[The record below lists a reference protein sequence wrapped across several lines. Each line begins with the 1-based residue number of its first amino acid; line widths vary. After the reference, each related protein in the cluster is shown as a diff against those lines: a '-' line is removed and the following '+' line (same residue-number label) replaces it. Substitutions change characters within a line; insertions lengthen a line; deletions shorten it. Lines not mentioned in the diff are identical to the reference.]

1 VHNETII
8 DTDTDNFTRK
18 DTIKFKDYHYYNR
31 TIKHN
36 ALYQHTPKK
45 YFSSDIVIN
54 PYYDKGYLD
63 KDGNGIP
70 DDKEMIVVGN
80 PDENFS
86 WMP

>member
-1 VHNETII
+1 
-8 DTDTDNFTRK
+8 
-18 DTIKFKDYHYYNR
+18 
-31 TIKHN
+31 
-36 ALYQHTPKK
+36 
-45 YFSSDIVIN
+45 
-54 PYYDKGYLD
+54 LD